1 MNYSVFTVNKKI
13 GAKTA
18 KFDSKRS
25 QKLKTAR
32 KQEINRKKLSFSEE
46 KYRTEL
52 KRKRTKQRSDQNREI
67 KTQGRELER

>member
-25 QKLKTAR
+25 QKLKTAS
-32 KQEINRKKLSFSEE
+32 KQEINRQTFILRGKV
-46 KYRTEL
+46 
-52 KRKRTKQRSDQNREI
+52 QNRAQKEANQAE
-67 KTQGRELER
+67 K

>member
-13 GAKTA
+13 GAKRA
-18 KFDSKRS
+18 KFDSKHS
-25 QKLKTAR
+25 QKLKTAS